1 MIPDGMGETSAAE
14 NDSAS
19 FVVEVPNN
27 SETMTATGT
36 AECREDEVL
45 TTEENRDDNAEQK
58 NNEFVLEETAEEDSY
73 VSQQRCLTSSSEVCA
88 GDNDACDNSMKVDV
102 VASSHSIT
110 DGKPK
115 PSSEDAKNEKPSED
129 DGQPT
134 SVVEDNIERNDSHV
148 ATANEA
154 DTFHQDTASEQLSNE
169 TNAGVTAEEEA
180 SCIGHGSFKH
190 LLDSN
195 AVDYNEKVDI
205 SEDEQKQPV
214 EQGELN
220 DSEQLMQQTA
230 KDTNEASDSE
240 EANKRMAENNENALE
255 ESTNNEIEMGEY
267 MADES
272 RPEDNSRENVSRETS
287 QVVENGKE
295 VVRNEETEQM
305 SESMPEQITEL
316 VQSAEEATVETE
328 MHAEYRPERNVLTP
342 EIPAE
347 HDETVQEVTQ
357 CTTSEQADLASE
369 QKSEHI
375 EQQFP
380 RYNDTVVER
389 ATEKTE
395 ETVVEETVVDSTDV
409 CDRSTFESPTV
420 EDRCNKSAEPAAESA
435 EEHASQPLE
444 TSTDK
449 DEDHVA
455 DSIQSAH
462 IQPNEMPQSV
472 EQVEKVS
479 MQQTNC
485 TEDHLTTS
493 ETANEQSDKMSSED
507 IETEQKVETKQNTEQ
522 NEVEVTEVE
531 DEAIRLT
538 ENSEGDKRASTEEK
552 ESAHHGQGHATDEE
566 NIANDGLTAE
576 GANIKEVH
584 EGTERTTDKL
594 VEESDTKFDES
605 IDETNA
611 NHPLHADELHTENA
625 MNTAGPRDENATNE
639 YFDEPDKTVQRTIEQ
654 SYEAGETKLDEPS
667 GEDKVWAEEAQEEA
681 AKDDEEVHGQESET
695 YETYEMT
702 LVQATVTEVWEE
714 NVTTEI
720 VKEESG
726 EVQPTTEILAGE
738 ETTVTGENVENAE
751 SRNSVEKVE
760 QENEEQTDPTPEVEF
775 QPTIVSN
782 SDRQSEAAATVNECE
797 TDVSAATNQP
807 CEQFLDRETLE
818 TVADQSKSEN
828 AMVKSSAVSMEMC
841 ETTERNI
848 QSSETTE
855 TTYYQRR
862 EITVESHTEQWTYVS
877 ETAIEQLDR
886 EAAVEDESHF
896 DKEETEN
903 PDRNNISENLTDA
916 ESHNEHHETEMSRTT
931 EFEEQTCDVSETV
944 EADASFTTVE
954 PCDRNTA
961 EVNTE
966 HVVETEMEIEGVS
979 ARENSVT
986 ESTEEFNESR
996 ASFTQDAQSTEDSE
1010 ATGNMRVTTTEADVG
1025 QRDRKETESHTEN
1038 SVETSEKESVNT
1050 GGGERQ
1056 TQSVSNN
1063 VAFDDAEEQNSN
1075 NVAYK
1080 HNHLQK
1086 DAEEV
1091 QHNEEDEISENH
1103 DTTTETEK
1111 AEGSIADQYNT
1122 TGTETVGIEGH
1133 TETRQSAE
1141 VTATCNGTYES
1152 NDNTDEVLEARKT
1165 DEVSQQDPEVIVC
1178 SQSEEI
1184 LNHQTEEDNSEP
1196 AQLIYPHDSPVSLLN
1211 SVEKHE
1217 SIRSFVDGCRDIELS
1232 GIKLATDQVGRTLL
1246 RCYFN
1251 HLECRGNYSATSISL
1266 I

>member
-639 YFDEPDKTVQRTIEQ
+639 YFDEP
-654 SYEAGETKLDEPS
+654 
-667 GEDKVWAEEAQEEA
+667 
-681 AKDDEEVHGQESET
+681 
-695 YETYEMT
+695 
-702 LVQATVTEVWEE
+702 
-714 NVTTEI
+714 
-720 VKEESG
+720 
-726 EVQPTTEILAGE
+726 
-738 ETTVTGENVENAE
+738 
-751 SRNSVEKVE
+751 
-760 QENEEQTDPTPEVEF
+760 
-775 QPTIVSN
+775 
-782 SDRQSEAAATVNECE
+782 
-797 TDVSAATNQP
+797 
-807 CEQFLDRETLE
+807 
-818 TVADQSKSEN
+818 
-828 AMVKSSAVSMEMC
+828 
-841 ETTERNI
+841 
-848 QSSETTE
+848 
-855 TTYYQRR
+855 
-862 EITVESHTEQWTYVS
+862 
-877 ETAIEQLDR
+877 
-886 EAAVEDESHF
+886 
-896 DKEETEN
+896 
-903 PDRNNISENLTDA
+903 
-916 ESHNEHHETEMSRTT
+916 
-931 EFEEQTCDVSETV
+931 
-944 EADASFTTVE
+944 
-954 PCDRNTA
+954 
-961 EVNTE
+961 
-966 HVVETEMEIEGVS
+966 
-979 ARENSVT
+979 
-986 ESTEEFNESR
+986 ESR

-1010 ATGNMRVTTTEADVG
+1010 ATGNMRVTATEADVG

-1111 AEGSIADQYNT
+1111 AEGSIADQYDT

-1232 GIKLATDQVGRTLL
+1232 GIKLATDQVGRTCVFSCVVTL
-1246 RCYFN
+1246 
-1251 HLECRGNYSATSISL
+1251 TI
-1266 I
+1266 